1 MSLMLLIV
9 SSANW
14 LLLLRVHYGGVGGLS
29 MGAGPGGTQGW
40 RANDFRFR
48 GKLDWRYY
56 RRTKVSELAPEEKAV
71 QSVAVR
77 YVVLVGTLSH

>member
-1 MSLMLLIV
+1 M
-9 SSANW
+9 
-14 LLLLRVHYGGVGGLS
+14 
-29 MGAGPGGTQGW
+29 QGW

-71 QSVAVR
+71 QSIAVR
-77 YVVLVGTLSH
+77 YVRKARRCKRPSFSVRL